1 VRPVHV
7 WVDLDNKKFDAMF
20 VELMTGPVVKN

>member
-1 VRPVHV
+1 VHV

-20 VELMTGPVVKN
+20 VELMKGPVVKN